1 MLLEMF
7 ILYCTHTVLVLHMP
21 RKDYR
26 NVSVPTG
33 IHSAL
38 VEVVG
43 DEKSLYTSV
52 SDLVKEALR
61 EKIIAIRSQSIV
73 PGRRQSGGNGKS

>member
-1 MLLEMF
+1 M
-7 ILYCTHTVLVLHMP
+7 TRVG
-21 RKDYR
+21 YR

-38 VEVVG
+38 VEIVEH
-43 DEKSLYTSV
+43 EKSLYTSV

-73 PGRRQSGGNGKS
+73 PGRRKSGGSGES